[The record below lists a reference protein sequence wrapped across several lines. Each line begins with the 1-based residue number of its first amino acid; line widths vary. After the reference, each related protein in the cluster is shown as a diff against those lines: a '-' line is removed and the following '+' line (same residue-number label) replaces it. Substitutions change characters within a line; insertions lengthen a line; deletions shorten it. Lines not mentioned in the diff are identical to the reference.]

1 MDMQIDP
8 ISAPAQTDALG
19 DNSLRIILSRASD
32 PQLCNFWIGLYKAK
46 GKGTSHE
53 FLEIEKL
60 DEAFKYLSEV
70 GLTDNQALMH
80 SDNTGATHRQFFL
93 LPETSF
99 KADIESGKSLVLKTL
114 ESLGQK
120 KAGLYISPALLNQ
133 ASIQDTLT
141 DLVEGLAKL
150 KTEEVYLLTTD
161 IGINQLL
168 NISLHVKEQ
177 LKNRRDVW
185 IFH

>member
-1 MDMQIDP
+1 MHIDP
-8 ISAPAQTDALG
+8 ISAPLQTDVLG

-46 GKGTSHE
+46 GMGSSHE
-53 FLEIEKL
+53 FLEIQKL
-60 DEAFKYLSEV
+60 DDAFKYLSEI

-80 SDNTGATHRQFFL
+80 SDNTGLAHRQFFL
-93 LPETSF
+93 LPESSF
-99 KADIESGKSLVLKTL
+99 KADLESGKALVLKTL

-120 KAGLYISPALLNQ
+120 KAGIYLSPALLDN
-133 ASIQDTLT
+133 AYTADTLS

-161 IGINQLL
+161 IGVNQLL
-168 NISLHVKEQ
+168 NISLRVKEH
-177 LKNRRDVW
+177 LRNRREVW